1 MRLSMR
7 GLAMSTTCGVF
18 QDDKETIAE
27 DQKTGDF
34 LSRNDGRRNR
44 RAKSQR
50 AGQASGP
57 YKKQEVE
64 AAFQKQRSSK
74 RSDIAKIT
82 YEVVEHDGGWAYRV
96 NGVFSEA
103 FPTHALAHE
112 AAERAA
118 REQVVAGETTDISYE
133 DSDGR
138 WHEEVS
144 EGDDRPETSVK
155 D

>member
-1 MRLSMR
+1 MTKKPSRKSAKRPGIAHPGMMGDGTEEQNLNER
-7 GLAMSTTCGVF
+7 GNPAAR
-18 QDDKETIAE
+18 I
-27 DQKTGDF
+27 
-34 LSRNDGRRNR
+34 
-44 RAKSQR
+44 
-50 AGQASGP
+50 
-57 YKKQEVE
+57 KKDEVE
-64 AAFQKQRSSK
+64 AVFQKKPSRK
-74 RSDIAKIT
+74 KSDLAKIT

-138 WHEEVS
+138 WHDELS

>member
-1 MRLSMR
+1 MTKKPSRKSAKTPGIAHPGMMGDGTEEQNLNER
-7 GLAMSTTCGVF
+7 GNPAAR
-18 QDDKETIAE
+18 I
-27 DQKTGDF
+27 
-34 LSRNDGRRNR
+34 
-44 RAKSQR
+44 
-50 AGQASGP
+50 
-57 YKKQEVE
+57 KKDEVE
-64 AAFQKQRSSK
+64 AVFQKKPSTK

-82 YEVVEHDGGWAYRV
+82 YEVVEHDGGWAYRA

-118 REQVVAGETTDISYE
+118 REQVIAGETTDISYE

-138 WHEEVS
+138 WHDEVS
-144 EGDDRPETSVK
+144 QGDDRPETSVK

>member
-1 MRLSMR
+1 MTKKQSRKSVKRPGIAHPGMMGDGTEEQNLNER
-7 GLAMSTTCGVF
+7 GNPSARIKKDEIEAVF
-18 QDDKETIAE
+18 QK
-27 DQKTGDF
+27 KP
-34 LSRNDGRRNR
+34 SR
-44 RAKSQR
+44 
-50 AGQASGP
+50 
-57 YKKQEVE
+57 
-64 AAFQKQRSSK
+64 K
-74 RSDIAKIT
+74 RSDLAKIT

-118 REQVVAGETTDISYE
+118 REQLLAGETTNISYE

-138 WHEEVS
+138 WHDEVAA
-144 EGDDRPETSVK
+144 GDDRPETSVK

>member
-1 MRLSMR
+1 M
-7 GLAMSTTCGVF
+7 T
-18 QDDKETIAE
+18 K
-27 DQKTGDF
+27 K
-34 LSRNDGRRNR
+34 LSRKTKRPGIAHPGMMGDGTEEQNLNERGNPTARI
-44 RAKSQR
+44 
-50 AGQASGP
+50 
-57 YKKQEVE
+57 KKDEVE
-64 AAFQKQRSSK
+64 AVFQKRPSNK
-74 RSDIAKIT
+74 KGDIAKIT

-138 WHEEVS
+138 WHQEVS

>member
-1 MRLSMR
+1 MTKKPSPKTKKSGIIHPGMMGDGTEEQNLNER
-7 GLAMSTTCGVF
+7 GNPAAR
-18 QDDKETIAE
+18 I
-27 DQKTGDF
+27 
-34 LSRNDGRRNR
+34 
-44 RAKSQR
+44 
-50 AGQASGP
+50 
-57 YKKQEVE
+57 KKAEVE
-64 AAFQKQRSSK
+64 AVFQKQPSSK
-74 RSDIAKIT
+74 RSDTAKIT

-96 NGVFSEA
+96 NGVFSET

-133 DSDGR
+133 DSEGR

-144 EGDDRPETSVK
+144 EGDDRPETGVK

>member
-1 MRLSMR
+1 MTKKPSPKTKKPGIVHPGMMGDGTEEQNLNER
-7 GLAMSTTCGVF
+7 GNPAAR
-18 QDDKETIAE
+18 I
-27 DQKTGDF
+27 
-34 LSRNDGRRNR
+34 
-44 RAKSQR
+44 
-50 AGQASGP
+50 
-57 YKKQEVE
+57 KKAEVE
-64 AAFQKQRSSK
+64 AVFQKRSSSK
-74 RSDIAKIT
+74 KSDIAKIT

-96 NGVFSEA
+96 NGVFSET

-133 DSDGR
+133 DSEGR

-144 EGDDRPETSVK
+144 EGDDRPETGVK

>member
-1 MRLSMR
+1 MTKKPSQKSKRSGIAHPGMMGDGTEEQNLNER
-7 GLAMSTTCGVF
+7 GNPAARIK
-18 QDDKETIAE
+18 KE
-27 DQKTGDF
+27 
-34 LSRNDGRRNR
+34 
-44 RAKSQR
+44 
-50 AGQASGP
+50 
-57 YKKQEVE
+57 EVE
-64 AAFQKQRSSK
+64 TVFQKQPSRK

-138 WHEEVS
+138 WHDEVS

>member
-1 MRLSMR
+1 LLAKQSPLNINLGSDRFSM
-7 GLAMSTTCGVF
+7 F
-18 QDDKETIAE
+18 NK
-27 DQKTGDF
+27 K
-34 LSRNDGRRNR
+34 
-44 RAKSQR
+44 
-50 AGQASGP
+50 AGHSL
-57 YKKQEVE
+57 
-64 AAFQKQRSSK
+64 
-74 RSDIAKIT
+74 AKIT

-103 FPTHALAHE
+103 FPTHARAHE

-133 DSDGR
+133 DSEGR

-144 EGDDRPETSVK
+144 QGDDRPETSVK

>member
-1 MRLSMR
+1 MTKKPSR
-7 GLAMSTTCGVF
+7 
-18 QDDKETIAE
+18 
-27 DQKTGDF
+27 KTKRPGISYPGMMGDGTEEQN
-34 LSRNDGRRNR
+34 LNEQGKPAARI
-44 RAKSQR
+44 
-50 AGQASGP
+50 
-57 YKKQEVE
+57 KKQEVE